1 MEISNEELIK
11 AAKPLIDLLATN
23 YKGTHTVVVVEEDY
37 VEILRGVKG
46 VVINN
51 TANDEKANP

>member
-1 MEISNEELIK
+1 MEVSNEELIK

-23 YKGTHTVVVVEEDY
+23 YKGTHTIVVVEEDY

-51 TANDEKANP
+51 EKGDNQ

>member
-1 MEISNEELIK
+1 MEVSNEELIK

-23 YKGTHTVVVVEEDY
+23 YKGTHTIVVVEEDY

-51 TANDEKANP
+51 EKGE